1 VEQRDLTEYKRRYAA
16 SRHHAWAGTA
26 FLSVLLAL
34 RYIVPQFPHYLF
46 IPLCTLLILYIV
58 VSLLYTF
65 KYRQGLFAG
74 EMPLRGPEEFKE
86 TKGEAKV
93 DKARVKAEKK
103 RAKAEAKARKKA
115 G

>member
-1 VEQRDLTEYKRRYAA
+1 VEKRDLTEHKRRYDI

-34 RYIVPQFPHYLF
+34 RYIIPGFPSYLF

-65 KYRQGLFAG
+65 KYRHGLSA
-74 EMPLRGPEEFKE
+74 EPVSRPDPEEFSKAE
-86 TKGEAKV
+86 HEAKV
-93 DKARVKAEKK
+93 AKERVKAEKK
-103 RAKAEAKARKKA
+103 RAKAEAKARKKVL
-115 G
+115 

>member
-1 VEQRDLTEYKRRYAA
+1 MKQRDLAEHKRKYDI

-34 RYIVPQFPHYLF
+34 RYIIPRFPHFLF

-65 KYRQGLFAG
+65 KYRQGLFA
-74 EMPLRGPEEFKE
+74 EPLPGLDPAESKE
-86 TKGEAKV
+86 AEHKEKV
-93 DKARVKAEKK
+93 GKVWAKAEKK
-103 RAKAEAKARKKA
+103 KVKAQAKARKKTP
-115 G
+115 

>member
-1 VEQRDLTEYKRRYAA
+1 MEQRDLTEYKRRYDV

-34 RYIVPQFPHYLF
+34 RYMIPQFPHYLF

-74 EMPLRGPEEFKE
+74 PMPRRGPEDFKE
-86 TKGEAKV
+86 AKREAKIE
-93 DKARVKAEKK
+93 KERVKAEKK
-103 RAKAEAKARKKA
+103 RAKAEAKAKKKTH
-115 G
+115 